1 MVLPGTARPV
11 TASPSR
17 LCDHG
22 HQVERSALLWAERE
36 RGSISDGGPA
46 MKATSVKPVRCAIY
60 TRVSTEHG
68 LDQEFNSLDAQY
80 EAASAYIK
88 SQAHAGWTLVRSRY
102 DDGGYSGGSTDRP
115 DLQRL
120 LEDIRARK
128 IDVIVVYKVD
138 RLTRSLA
145 DFAKLV
151 ELFDAHGVSFVSVT
165 QQFNTTTS
173 MGRLTLNVLLSF
185 AQFEREVTSER
196 IRDKIA
202 ASKRKGLWV
211 GGPLPLG
218 YHMKDDKIAVVEDEA
233 ERVRLIYRRYLEL
246 GGVNALV
253 RDLQKRGIRTNSRLL
268 ATGATRG
275 GVPFG
280 RGSLFYLLRNRFYV
294 GEVAYKNEILPG
306 EQPAIVDRA
315 LFEAVQQKL
324 TDQWTTRSTTR
335 NASDHLLTGLLFDD
349 VGHRMVPTHATK
361 AGIRYRYY
369 VSFPHLHGESKI
381 ASVGS
386 VSRVPA
392 TDIENIIVKSLNE
405 HLIAQKEKRAF
416 SLTHVRDGK
425 AALEQVVRI
434 DVHEDRLAFRLKSAD
449 DEETSDAA
457 DDYLLSIP
465 WQKPPSRKSRQILIP
480 HGVPKN
486 EIRPTRIE
494 RRARLVSAIARGR
507 RWLDEIVS
515 GSVTDVQ
522 QIATRQKCSVRQ
534 VNMTISLAFLA
545 PDLVRAA
552 VEGRLP
558 RGIGVERLRDTPAE
572 WSQQFEALGL
582 NPR

>member
-1 MVLPGTARPV
+1 MKP
-11 TASPSR
+11 AS
-17 LCDHG
+17 
-22 HQVERSALLWAERE
+22 
-36 RGSISDGGPA
+36 I
-46 MKATSVKPVRCAIY
+46 KPVRCAIY
-60 TRVSTEHG
+60 TRVSTEQG

-80 EAASAYIK
+80 DAASAYIK
-88 SQAHAGWTLVRSRY
+88 SQAHAGWALIRSRY

-120 LEDIRARK
+120 LDDIRARK

-218 YHMKDDKIAVVEDEA
+218 YEMKDGKIAVVENEA

-246 GGVNALV
+246 SGVNALV
-253 RDLQKRGIRTNSRLL
+253 RDLKDKDIRTKIRLR
-268 ATGATRG
+268 ATGATHG
-275 GVPFG
+275 GILFE
-280 RGSLFYLLRNRFYV
+280 RGSLFYLLRNRFYI
-294 GEVAYKNEILPG
+294 GEVKYKGEVLPG
-306 EQPAIVDRA
+306 EQPAIMDRQ
-315 LFEAVQQKL
+315 LFDAVQQKL
-324 TDQWTTRSTTR
+324 TDQWSHR
-335 NASDHLLTGLLFDD
+335 NHAKTKSNHLLMGLLYDD
-349 VGHRMVPTHATK
+349 AGHRMIPTHATK

-369 VSFPHLHGESKI
+369 VSLPHLKGESKTT
-381 ASVGS
+381 SVGS
-386 VSRVPA
+386 VSRIPA
-392 TDIENIIVKSLNE
+392 TDIENIIVKSVNE
-405 HLIAQKEKRAF
+405 HLLAQHDQPSSGRAHADD
-416 SLTHVRDGK
+416 LGLIT
-425 AALEQVVRI
+425 EQVVRI
-434 DVHEDRLAFRLKSAD
+434 DVRKDRLIVRFKSAGTEEGSHSAD
-449 DEETSDAA
+449 DQM
-457 DDYLLSIP
+457 LSIP

-480 HGVPKN
+480 VGVSRN
-486 EIRPTRIE
+486 DVRATRIE
-494 RRARLVSAIARGR
+494 RRARLVNAIARGR

-522 QIATRQKCSVRQ
+522 PIAARQKCSARQ
-534 VNMTISLAFLA
+534 VNLTISLAFLA
-545 PDLVRAA
+545 PDLVKAA

-558 RGIGVERLRDTPAE
+558 RGIGVERLRDAPAE
-572 WSQQFEALGL
+572 WSRQFEALGL
-582 NPR
+582 NPH